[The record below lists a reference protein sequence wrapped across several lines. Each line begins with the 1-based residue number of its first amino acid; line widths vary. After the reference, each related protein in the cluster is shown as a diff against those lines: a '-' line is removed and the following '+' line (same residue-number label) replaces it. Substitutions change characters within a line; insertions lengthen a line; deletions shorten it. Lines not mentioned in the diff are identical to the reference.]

1 MVAGRA
7 SALPLPHA
15 AHVYVHKPV
24 VWIDANPANTDRK
37 RKPVQG
43 GDIHSR
49 DSDVSGVPVYM
60 L

>member
-37 RKPVQG
+37 RKP
-43 GDIHSR
+43 IHSR